1 MRDYCYTRLFF
12 SGNIIMIKVK
22 DINKSFSNEEIL
34 KNISFEISNGDSV
47 AIIGQSGTGKSVL
60 LKHLNG
66 LLRPDSGDVSV
77 DNVLINNVSYNELQN
92 IRKKMAMV
100 FQFGA
105 LFDSMTVEDN
115 IILAIKSLTNLSN
128 KNIPNRIDKSLDLV
142 ELSNVKHLMPSE
154 ISGGMKKRVGIARAI
169 AINPEYILYDEP
181 TTGLDPITTDRINQL
196 IKKVSEKKKVT
207 SVIVTHNMKTLKY
220 VSNKVIMLHEGNII
234 FNDEAEELFKS
245 NDKFIQ
251 YFVSGESK

>member
-1 MRDYCYTRLFF
+1 
-12 SGNIIMIKVK
+12 MIKVRE
-22 DINKSFSNEEIL
+22 INKSFSGKNIL
-34 KNISFEISNGDSV
+34 NNISFDISNGDSV

-66 LLRPDSGDVSV
+66 LLIPDSGNVSV
-77 DNVLINNVSYNELQN
+77 DNILLNNVSYNELQS

-105 LFDSMTVEDN
+105 LFDSMTIEDN
-115 IILAIKSLTNLSN
+115 IVLAIKSLTNLSD

-142 ELSNVKHLMPSE
+142 ELNDVKHLMPAE

-207 SVIVTHNMKTLKY
+207 SIVVTHDMKTLKF
-220 VSNKVIMLHEGNII
+220 VSNKVIMLHEGDII
-234 FNDEAEELFKS
+234 FNDKTEMLFKS

-251 YFVSGESK
+251 YFVKGEK

>member
-1 MRDYCYTRLFF
+1 
-12 SGNIIMIKVK
+12 MIKVRE
-22 DINKSFSNEEIL
+22 INKTFSNKNIL
-34 KNISFEISNGDSV
+34 NNISFDISNGDSI

-66 LLRPDSGDVSV
+66 LLRPDSGHVSV
-77 DNVLINNVSYNELQN
+77 DNVLINNVSYNELQT

-105 LFDSMTVEDN
+105 LFDSMNVGDN
-115 IILAIKSLTNLSN
+115 IALAIQSSTNLSN
-128 KNIPNRIDKSLDLV
+128 KKIPNRINKSLDLV
-142 ELSNVKHLMPSE
+142 ELSDIKHLMPSE

-181 TTGLDPITTDRINQL
+181 TTGLDPITTDKINQL
-196 IKKVSEKKKVT
+196 IKKISEKKKVT
-207 SVIVTHNMKTLKY
+207 SVIVTHDMKTLRFT
-220 VSNKVIMLHEGNII
+220 SNKVIMLHEGNII
-234 FNDEAEELFKS
+234 FNDKTDMLFKS

-251 YFVSGESK
+251 YFVTGENK

>member
-1 MRDYCYTRLFF
+1 
-12 SGNIIMIKVK
+12 MIKVRE
-22 DINKSFSNEEIL
+22 INKSFSGKNIL
-34 KNISFEISNGDSV
+34 NNISFDISNGDSV

-66 LLRPDSGDVSV
+66 LLIPDSGNVSV
-77 DNVLINNVSYNELQN
+77 DSVLLNSVSYNELQS

-115 IILAIKSLTNLSN
+115 IVLAIKSLTNLSD

-142 ELSNVKHLMPSE
+142 ELNDVKHLMPAE

-207 SVIVTHNMKTLKY
+207 SIVVTHNMKTLKY
-220 VSNKVIMLHEGNII
+220 VANKVIMLHEGNII
-234 FNDEAEELFKS
+234 FNDKTEMLFKS

-251 YFVSGESK
+251 YFVKGEK

>member
-1 MRDYCYTRLFF
+1 
-12 SGNIIMIKVK
+12 MIKVRE
-22 DINKSFSNEEIL
+22 INKSFSDKNIL
-34 KNISFEISNGDSV
+34 NNISFDISNGDSV

-66 LLRPDSGDVSV
+66 LLKPDSGNVSV
-77 DNVLINNVSYNELQN
+77 DNILLNNVSYNELQG

-105 LFDSMTVEDN
+105 LFDSMTIGDN
-115 IILAIKSLTNLSN
+115 IILAIKSLTNLSD
-128 KNIPNRIDKSLDLV
+128 KNIPNRVDKSLDLV
-142 ELSNVKHLMPSE
+142 ELNDVKHLMPAE

-207 SVIVTHNMKTLKY
+207 SIVVTHDMKTLKY

-234 FNDEAEELFKS
+234 FNDKTEMLFKS

-251 YFVSGESK
+251 YFVKGEK

>member
-1 MRDYCYTRLFF
+1 
-12 SGNIIMIKVK
+12 MIKVK
-22 DINKSFSNEEIL
+22 KINKSFFDKHIL
-34 KNISFEISNGDSV
+34 NNISFDISNGDSI

-66 LLRPDSGDVSV
+66 LLKPDSGTVSV
-77 DNVLINNVSYNELQN
+77 DNVIINKVSYNELQS

-105 LFDSMTVEDN
+105 LFDSMSIEDN
-115 IILAIKSLTNLSN
+115 ILLAIKSLTNLSY
-128 KNIPNRIDKSLDLV
+128 KNIPSRIDKSLELV
-142 ELSNVKHLMPSE
+142 ELKDVKHLMPSE

-196 IKKVSEKKKVT
+196 MKKISDKKKVT
-207 SVIVTHNMKTLKY
+207 SIVVTHDMKTLKY
-220 VSNKVIMLHEGNII
+220 VSNKVIMLHEGDII
-234 FNDEAEELFKS
+234 FNGETEMLFKS
-245 NDKFIQ
+245 NDKFIK
-251 YFVSGESK
+251 YFVKGESV

>member
-1 MRDYCYTRLFF
+1 
-12 SGNIIMIKVK
+12 MIKVRE
-22 DINKSFSNEEIL
+22 INKSFSDKNIL
-34 KNISFEISNGDSV
+34 NNISFDISNGDSV
-47 AIIGQSGTGKSVL
+47 AIIGRSGTGKSVL

-66 LLRPDSGDVSV
+66 LLKPDSGNVSV
-77 DNVLINNVSYNELQN
+77 DSVLLNNVSYNELQS

-115 IILAIKSLTNLSN
+115 IVLAIKSLTNLSD

-142 ELSNVKHLMPSE
+142 ELNDVKHLMPAE

-207 SVIVTHNMKTLKY
+207 SIVVTHDMKTLKY

-234 FNDEAEELFKS
+234 FNDKTEMLFNS

-251 YFVSGESK
+251 YFVKGEK

>member
-1 MRDYCYTRLFF
+1 
-12 SGNIIMIKVK
+12 MIKVK
-22 DINKSFSNEEIL
+22 KIHKSFSDKHIL
-34 KNISFEISNGDSV
+34 NNISFDISNGDSI

-66 LLRPDSGDVSV
+66 LLRPDSGTVSV
-77 DNVLINNVSYNELQN
+77 DNVIINEVSYVELQN

-105 LFDSMTVEDN
+105 LFDSMNIEDN
-115 IILAIKSLTNLSN
+115 ILLAIKSLTNLSN
-128 KNIPNRIDKSLDLV
+128 KNIPSRVDKSLELV
-142 ELSNVKHLMPSE
+142 ELNNVKHLMPSE

-181 TTGLDPITTDRINQL
+181 TTGLDPITTDKINQL
-196 IKKVSEKKKVT
+196 MKKVSEKKKVT
-207 SVIVTHNMKTLKY
+207 SIIVTHDMKTLKY

-234 FNDEAEELFKS
+234 FNDETELLFKS
-245 NDKFIQ
+245 NDKFIKH
-251 YFVSGESK
+251 FVKGESI

>member
-1 MRDYCYTRLFF
+1 
-12 SGNIIMIKVK
+12 MIKVRE
-22 DINKSFSNEEIL
+22 INKSFSDKNIL
-34 KNISFEISNGDSV
+34 NNISFDISNGDSV

-66 LLRPDSGDVSV
+66 LLKPDSGNVSV
-77 DNVLINNVSYNELQN
+77 DNILLNNVSYNELQN

-105 LFDSMTVEDN
+105 LFDSMTIGDN
-115 IILAIKSLTNLSN
+115 IILAIKSLTNLSD

-142 ELSNVKHLMPSE
+142 ELNDVKHLMPSE

-181 TTGLDPITTDRINQL
+181 TTGLDPITTDKINHL

-207 SVIVTHNMKTLKY
+207 SIVVTHDMKTLKF

-234 FNDEAEELFKS
+234 FNDKTEMLFKS
-245 NDKFIQ
+245 NDKFIKH
-251 YFVSGESK
+251 FVKGEE

>member
-1 MRDYCYTRLFF
+1 
-12 SGNIIMIKVK
+12 MIKVRE
-22 DINKSFSNEEIL
+22 INKSFSDKNIL
-34 KNISFEISNGDSV
+34 NNISFDISNGDSV

-66 LLRPDSGDVSV
+66 LLKPDSGNVSV
-77 DNVLINNVSYNELQN
+77 DNILLNNVSYNELQS

-105 LFDSMTVEDN
+105 LFDSMTIEDN
-115 IILAIKSLTNLSN
+115 IVLAIKSLTNLSD

-142 ELSNVKHLMPSE
+142 ELNDVKHLMPSE

-207 SVIVTHNMKTLKY
+207 SIVVTHDMKTLKY

-234 FNDEAEELFKS
+234 FNDKTEMLFKS
-245 NDKFIQ
+245 DDKFIQ
-251 YFVSGESK
+251 YFVKGEK

>member
-1 MRDYCYTRLFF
+1 
-12 SGNIIMIKVK
+12 MIKVRE
-22 DINKSFSNEEIL
+22 INKSFSGKNIL
-34 KNISFEISNGDSV
+34 NNISFDISNGDSV

-66 LLRPDSGDVSV
+66 LLIPDSGNISI
-77 DNVLINNVSYNELQN
+77 DNILLNNVSYNELQS

-105 LFDSMTVEDN
+105 LFDSMTIEDN
-115 IILAIKSLTNLSN
+115 IILAIKSLTTLSD

-142 ELSNVKHLMPSE
+142 ELNDVKDLMPSE

-207 SVIVTHNMKTLKY
+207 SIVVTHDMKTLKF

-234 FNDEAEELFKS
+234 FNDKTEMLFKS

-251 YFVSGESK
+251 YFVKGEK

>member
-1 MRDYCYTRLFF
+1 
-12 SGNIIMIKVK
+12 MIKVRE
-22 DINKSFSNEEIL
+22 INKSFSDKNIL
-34 KNISFEISNGDSV
+34 NNISFDISNGDSV

-66 LLRPDSGDVSV
+66 LLKPDSGNVSV
-77 DNVLINNVSYNELQN
+77 DNILLNNVSYNELQS

-105 LFDSMTVEDN
+105 LFDSMTIEDN
-115 IILAIKSLTNLSN
+115 IVLAIKSLTNLSD

-142 ELSNVKHLMPSE
+142 ELNDVKHLMPAE

-207 SVIVTHNMKTLKY
+207 SIVVTHDMKTLKY

-234 FNDEAEELFKS
+234 FNDKTEMLFKS

-251 YFVSGESK
+251 YFVKGEK

>member
-1 MRDYCYTRLFF
+1 
-12 SGNIIMIKVK
+12 MIKVRE
-22 DINKSFSNEEIL
+22 INKTFSNKNIL
-34 KNISFEISNGDSV
+34 NNISFDISNGDSI

-66 LLRPDSGDVSV
+66 LLTPDSGHVSV
-77 DNVLINNVSYNELQN
+77 DNVLINNVSYNELQT

-105 LFDSMTVEDN
+105 LFDSMNVGDN
-115 IILAIKSLTNLSN
+115 IALAIQSSTNLSN
-128 KNIPNRIDKSLDLV
+128 KKIPNRINKSLDLV
-142 ELSNVKHLMPSE
+142 ELSNIKHLMPSE

-181 TTGLDPITTDRINQL
+181 TTGLDPITTDKINQL
-196 IKKVSEKKKVT
+196 IKKISEKKKVT
-207 SVIVTHNMKTLKY
+207 SVIVTHDMKTLRFT
-220 VSNKVIMLHEGNII
+220 SNKVIMLHEGNII
-234 FNDEAEELFKS
+234 FNDKTDMLFKS

-251 YFVSGESK
+251 YFVTGENK

>member
-1 MRDYCYTRLFF
+1 
-12 SGNIIMIKVK
+12 MIKVRE
-22 DINKSFSNEEIL
+22 INKSFSGKNIL
-34 KNISFEISNGDSV
+34 NNISFDISNGDSV

-66 LLRPDSGDVSV
+66 LLKPDFGNVSV
-77 DNVLINNVSYNELQN
+77 DNVLLNNVSYNELQN

-115 IILAIKSLTNLSN
+115 IILAIKSLTTLSD

-142 ELSNVKHLMPSE
+142 ELNDVKHLMPSE

-207 SVIVTHNMKTLKY
+207 SIVVTHDMKTLKY

-234 FNDEAEELFKS
+234 FNDKTEMLFKS

-251 YFVSGESK
+251 YFVKGEK

>member
-1 MRDYCYTRLFF
+1 
-12 SGNIIMIKVK
+12 MIKVRE
-22 DINKSFSNEEIL
+22 INKTFSNKNIL
-34 KNISFEISNGDSV
+34 NNISFDISNGDSI

-66 LLRPDSGDVSV
+66 LLRPDSGHVSV
-77 DNVLINNVSYNELQN
+77 DNVLINNVSYNELQT

-105 LFDSMTVEDN
+105 LFDSMNVEDN
-115 IILAIKSLTNLSN
+115 IALAIQSSTNLSN
-128 KNIPNRIDKSLDLV
+128 KKIPNRINKSLDLV
-142 ELSNVKHLMPSE
+142 ELSDIKHLMPSE

-181 TTGLDPITTDRINQL
+181 TTGLDPITTDKINQL
-196 IKKVSEKKKVT
+196 IKKISEKKKVT
-207 SVIVTHNMKTLKY
+207 SVIVTHDMKTLR
-220 VSNKVIMLHEGNII
+220 VTSNKVIMLHEGNII
-234 FNDEAEELFKS
+234 FNDKTDMLFKS

-251 YFVSGESK
+251 YFVTGENK